1 MKRCTTFRL
10 EGAQLLEGV
19 TLEGR
24 AGKGQGAGWERGR
37 EGGNSEG
44 KKVDDKAVVRSW
56 ESQRGRTGDWGIV
69 GVVSIP
75 AGMALVG
82 RQELGR
88 EAAARALGGWEG

>member
-10 EGAQLLEGV
+10 EGAQILEGV
-19 TLEGR
+19 RLEGR

-37 EGGNSEG
+37 EEGSEG

-56 ESQRGRTGDWGIV
+56 EPTCTGGIGRLTIV

-75 AGMALVG
+75 AGSLALVG

-88 EAAARALGGWEG
+88 EAAARG